1 MKKIPKECEETLAKV
16 NDRVLEWSRRR
27 LIAYETGGGI
37 AVAVELMRKTSKKKP
52 IPEPWETIH
61 VANGLTADQAN
72 AVLHAMRNFYTG
84 ERILFAK
91 RKRVAESKAKA
102 KENKQ

>member
-1 MKKIPKECEETLAKV
+1 MKKIPKECEETLTEV

-27 LIAYETGGGI
+27 LTAYETGGGI

-52 IPEPWETIH
+52 SPEPWETIH

-72 AVLHAMRNFYTG
+72 VVLHAMRNFCTG

-91 RKRVAESKAKA
+91 RRRVAESKTKA